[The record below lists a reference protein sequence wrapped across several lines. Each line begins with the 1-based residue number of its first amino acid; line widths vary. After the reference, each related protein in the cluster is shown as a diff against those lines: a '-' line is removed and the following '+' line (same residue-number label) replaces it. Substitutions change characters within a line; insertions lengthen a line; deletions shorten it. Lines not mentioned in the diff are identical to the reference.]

1 MGEARGKETG
11 PVYRL
16 WEPSLPVASVL
27 LVHGLGAHSGRWD
40 ALAAYLFGHNISSC
54 AIDLKG
60 FGLSDGPRGH
70 IDSFQTYFDD
80 IRSLSEIV
88 RGQHPGK
95 KVFCIG
101 ESMGALITFLM
112 AVSDPV
118 FCDGLILIS
127 PAFKTK
133 FALNPWDYIK
143 VFAPLLFN
151 RRKEFGLPLTSLF
164 CTRDPK
170 YQEMIDTDER
180 EVHAA
185 SSRLLSRIILAQI
198 AASRVKKELAI
209 PALFL
214 LAGDDRIT
222 DSGASKRL
230 FKELKCSDKDLI
242 EYADMFHALSIDLGK
257 EKVFIDIGNWILK
270 RA

>member
-1 MGEARGKETG
+1 MREARGEETG

-16 WEPSLPVASVL
+16 WEPSLPVASAVL
-27 LVHGLGAHSGRWD
+27 IHGLGAHSGRWD
-40 ALAAYLFGHNISSC
+40 ALAAYLFQHNISSC

-60 FGLSDGPRGH
+60 FGLSIGPRGH
-70 IDSFQTYFDD
+70 IDSFKTYFND
-80 IRSLSEIV
+80 IRSLCQTV
-88 RGQHPGK
+88 RDQHPGK

-101 ESMGALITFLM
+101 ESMGALIAFLM
-112 AVSDPV
+112 AVSGPF
-118 FCDGLILIS
+118 FCDGLILLS

-133 FALNPWDYIK
+133 FSLKPWDYIK

-151 RRKEFGLPLTSLF
+151 RRKKFGLPLTSLF

-185 SSRLLSRIILAQI
+185 SSRLLSLIVLAQI
-198 AASRVKKELAI
+198 SASRVKKELGV
-209 PALFL
+209 PTLFL

-222 DSGASKRL
+222 DAEASKRL
-230 FKELKCSDKDLI
+230 FSELECLDKELI

-257 EKVFIDIGNWILK
+257 EKVFEDIGHWILK